1 MPHPPLLLMLPPR
14 LPLLLALLVRLSG
27 EAPLLGGNRNTH
39 LTALGTAAAAADL
52 PVLAAA

>member
-1 MPHPPLLLMLPPR
+1 MPHPPLQLMLPPR